1 MKKLLLSI
9 AAVAML
15 ALTSCQSETD
25 YKAKGAEMARQ
36 LNELCDKQDGEA
48 ALALEKQIEK
58 EEAAVIAKGDSAAI
72 VDFKEAVKE
81 SKQRN
86 TPFISAAKI
95 KSGVSKEDVAKELEQ
110 AALNREISMDILT
123 ASINAIVEAEEEVKK
138 GESKE

>member
-1 MKKLLLSI
+1 MKKLFLVI
-9 AAVAML
+9 AALAML

-36 LNELCDKQDGEA
+36 LDELCNKQDGEA
-48 ALALEKQIEK
+48 ALALEKQMAE
-58 EEAAVIAKGDSAAI
+58 EEAAIVAKGDSAAI

-81 SKQRN
+81 SKERN

-95 KSGVSKEDVAKELEQ
+95 KSGVSKEDVAKELGQ
-110 AALNREISMDILT
+110 AALNREINMDVLS
-123 ASINAIVEAEEEVKK
+123 ASINAMVKAEEEMKK

>member
-1 MKKLLLSI
+1 
-9 AAVAML
+9 ML

-36 LNELCDKQDGEA
+36 LDELCDKQDGEA
-48 ALALEKQIEK
+48 ALALEKQIEA
-58 EEAAVIAKGDSAAI
+58 EEAAIVANGDSAAI

-81 SKQRN
+81 SKERN

-110 AALNREISMDILT
+110 AALNLEINMDILT
-123 ASINAIVEAEEEVKK
+123 ASINAILEAEKEMKK
-138 GESKE
+138 GEFKE